1 MIFNDRPLKYSNKI
15 TGVAVAALALAV
27 AATGW
32 AGKAWAADSEA
43 ARGAFKTAIAYE
55 RAQNLRD
62 AHNAMANAIEAD
74 PDWPDAR
81 LAQAR
86 ILVAMGNGIGAE
98 AEIRRARELGLSD
111 TATRVQLAHAVW
123 LQGEPARALAEL
135 QAGPVPDRYK
145 AYAERIA
152 GNAAMDLGNF
162 DGARAAFDESIR
174 LDPDNSQ
181 LWADI
186 SRFRYTNADVGGA
199 MQAID
204 RALQLN
210 RNNMDATLIK
220 AGLVRE
226 NQGLI
231 PALGW
236 YERVLK
242 VKPDH
247 VGALVEYAAT
257 LGDVGR
263 STDMLKATRRV
274 LAIDKNNARARLLQA
289 ILAARAENYDLA
301 QRILFKIGD
310 QLENLPAFLLVSAVV
325 EEELGNHNVAVNRA
339 TKLLD
344 LQPNNFT
351 ARRILALASLNA
363 GDADDAWHIIAPIY
377 TRPDADSWS
386 IMLAASA
393 LEEEG
398 DIGEAVP
405 LLMRAS
411 QFRKGDAI
419 AFAPAT
425 APELLAADAARNPLN
440 AQLVIPYIRSEVNS
454 GRIGSALAAAQR
466 LQRANPGVPDAH
478 MLVGDTE
485 LAGKR
490 AAAAVTAYQQAVR
503 LRFGE
508 VGALRLA
515 NAHSESGN
523 DAAALHTLG
532 DFTSRNP
539 ENIPATRIL
548 GSLYLKNN
556 DWNRAV
562 AALEMVRARTGNRD
576 ALLMN
581 ELGSAWQGK
590 GNLAKATTYFR
601 HAYAIQPANAAITN
615 NLGWAL
621 HRLSG
626 PSRTSLDLLE
636 KAVILAPDNGT
647 YRQRFDQA
655 RAANQKG

>member
-1 MIFNDRPLKYSNKI
+1 MICNDRPLI
-15 TGVAVAALALAV
+15 LFARAACAVALVLVLSGWSGAALAAV
-27 AATGW
+27 P
-32 AGKAWAADSEA
+32 EV
-43 ARGAFKTAIAYE
+43 ARASFKTAIAYE
-55 RAQNLRD
+55 RAQNLR
-62 AHNAMANAIEAD
+62 AAQSAMAKAIEAD

-86 ILVAMGNGIGAE
+86 LLLAMGDGVGAE
-98 AEIRRARELGLSD
+98 AELRRARDLGLSE
-111 TATRVQLAHAVW
+111 TATRAQLAHAVW
-123 LQGEPARALAEL
+123 LQGEAGRALTEL
-135 QAGPVPDRYK
+135 QAGPVPERYK

-162 DGARAAFDESIR
+162 DGARAAFDASIH

-186 SRFRYTNADVGGA
+186 SRFRYANADVGGA

-226 NQGLI
+226 NQGLL

-263 STDMLKATRRV
+263 YTDMLKVTRHI
-274 LAIDKNNARARLLQA
+274 LALDKNNARARLLQA
-289 ILAARAENYDLA
+289 TMAARAEQYDLA
-301 QRILFKIGD
+301 QRILFKLGD
-310 QLENLPAFLLVSAVV
+310 TLENLPAFLLVSAVV
-325 EEELGNHNVAVNRA
+325 EEQLGNHNVAVNRA

-363 GDADDAWHIIAPIY
+363 GDPDDAWHIIAPIY
-377 TRPDADSWS
+377 NRPDADSWS

-393 LEEEG
+393 QEDEEEAEG
-398 DIGEAVP
+398 ALA
-405 LLMRAS
+405 LLARAS
-411 QFRKGDAI
+411 QFRRGDAI
-419 AFAPAT
+419 AFSPAT
-425 APELLAADAARNPLN
+425 APELLAADAAASPLN
-440 AQLVIPYIRSEVNS
+440 AQIVIPYIRSEVNS
-454 GRIGSALAAAQR
+454 GRIGSALVAAQR
-466 LQRANPGVPDAH
+466 LQQANPGVPDAH

-490 AAAAVTAYQQAVR
+490 PAAAVLAYQQAVR

-508 VGALRLA
+508 AGALRLA
-515 NAHSESGN
+515 NAQSESGK
-523 DAAALHTLG
+523 DDSALNTLG
-532 DFTSRNP
+532 NFTRQNP

-548 GSLYLKNN
+548 GSLYLKSGA
-556 DWNRAV
+556 WNHAIG
-562 AALEMVRARTGNRD
+562 ALEMVRARTGNRD

-590 GNLAKATTYFR
+590 GDLAKATTYFR

-621 HRLSG
+621 YRLG
-626 PSRTSLDLLE
+626 DNRETALDLLE
-636 KAVILAPDNGT
+636 KAVVIAPDMPM
-647 YRQRFDQA
+647 YRERLNEA
-655 RAANQKG
+655 RAAAVKS

>member
-1 MIFNDRPLKYSNKI
+1 MISNDRSLTFATRLALLA
-15 TGVAVAALALAV
+15 TGAALAM
-27 AATGW
+27 GW
-32 AGKAWAADSEA
+32 AGTALAADPDA
-43 ARGAFKTAIAYE
+43 ARAAFKTAIAYE
-55 RAQNLRD
+55 RAQNLRS
-62 AHNAMANAIEAD
+62 AQSEMAKAIEAD
-74 PDWPDAR
+74 PGWPDAR

-86 ILVAMGNGIGAE
+86 ILLAMGDGVGAE
-98 AEIRRARELGLSD
+98 AEIRRARDLGLSE
-111 TATRVQLAHAVW
+111 TATRAQLAHAVW
-123 LQGEPARALAEL
+123 LQGEPVRALTEL
-135 QAGPVPDRYK
+135 QAGPVPERNK

-162 DGARAAFDESIR
+162 NGARAAFDASIR

-186 SRFRYTNADVGGA
+186 SRFRYANADVGGA

-204 RALQLN
+204 RALKLN

-226 NQGLI
+226 NQGLL
-231 PALGW
+231 PSLGW

-247 VGALVEYAAT
+247 VGALIEYAAT

-263 STDMLKATRRV
+263 HTDMLKATRRI
-274 LAIDKNNARARLLQA
+274 LALDKNNARARLLQA
-289 ILAARAENYDLA
+289 TLAARAGRYDLA

-310 QLENLPAFLLVSAVV
+310 ELETLPAYLLVSAVV
-325 EEELGNHNVAVNRA
+325 EEELGNHNVAVNSA

-344 LQPNNFT
+344 LQPDNFT

-363 GDADDAWHIIAPIY
+363 GDADDAWRTIAPIY

-393 LEEEG
+393 QEDEG
-398 DIGEAVP
+398 APDAALP
-405 LLMRAS
+405 LLARAS
-411 QFRKGDAI
+411 QFRRGDAI
-419 AFAPAT
+419 AFSPAT
-425 APELLAADAARNPLN
+425 APELLAADAARNPMN
-440 AQLVIPYIRSEVNS
+440 AQIVIPYIRSEVNS
-454 GRIGSALAAAQR
+454 GRIGSALVAAQR

-478 MLVGDTE
+478 ILVGDTE

-490 AAAAVTAYQQAVR
+490 PAAAVKAYQQAVY

-508 VGALRLA
+508 AGALRLA

-523 DAAALHTLG
+523 DASALHTLG

-548 GSLYLKNN
+548 GSLYLKNG
-556 DWNRAV
+556 DWTRAIG
-562 AALEMVRARTGNRD
+562 ALEMVRARTGNRD

-621 HRLSG
+621 YRFGGHRETALE
-626 PSRTSLDLLE
+626 LLE
-636 KAVILAPDNGT
+636 KAVLIAPDMPL
-647 YRQRFDQA
+647 YRQRLEQA
-655 RAANQKG
+655 RAAGKNG